1 MTIARMSRHVLL
13 MYGLFYICVYRY
25 NRYYTERFRYKLIVI
40 INMFHL
46 AIFSYGFF
54 IANKAST
61 GSRF

>member
-1 MTIARMSRHVLL
+1 MIIARNVVAICSDVRAFLL
-13 MYGLFYICVYRY
+13 CVCRY